1 MPRTT
6 KVLGFSVPP
15 AVVREVDKLARTER
29 RTRSELFRE
38 MVRVY
43 VRYRGQRERDEE
55 RWITNLIAE
64 TKAEQARTPMSVEEM
79 LAETKRLAKYGA
91 RSAKRLGI
99 RTEED
104 VDRLIHARRKA
115 AREPSRRS

>member
-15 AVVREVDKLARTER
+15 AVVREVDKLARAER

-43 VRYRGQRERDEE
+43 VRYRGQRDRDEE

-64 TKAEQARTPMSVEEM
+64 TQAEQARNPMSVEEM
-79 LAETKRLAKYGA
+79 LAESKRLTEYGA
-91 RSAKRLGI
+91 QSAKRLGI
-99 RTEED
+99 RTEAD
-104 VDRLIHARRKA
+104 VDRVIHARRKTS
-115 AREPSRRS
+115 RKPSRRS